1 MCFEELLQSMSGP
14 ASCSWNRWTCSGGW
28 LARGEQLKV
37 LKWARAQYTAV
48 PFVQTRE
55 WKEHASWSGHRH
67 IVVKWIDQQEEESDE
82 EYGDG
87 D

>member
-1 MCFEELLQSMSGP
+1 M
-14 ASCSWNRWTCSGGW
+14 
-28 LARGEQLKV
+28 
-37 LKWARAQYTAV
+37 KWARAQYTAV

-55 WKEHASWSGHRH
+55 WKEHAAWPGHRH